1 VSGFMSELARDI
13 PRPLWVDWL
22 PGSVILVVLATAL
35 VIVVQREM
43 TRGVLSGAREQR
55 ARAAAVIV
63 TPLLL
68 GAALAV
74 GSRLLTMVT

>member
-1 VSGFMSELARDI
+1 VSGFLSDLARDI
-13 PRPLWVDWL
+13 PRALWVDWL

-43 TRGVLSGAREQR
+43 TRGVLSGDREQR
-55 ARAAAVIV
+55 AQAAAVIV
-63 TPLLL
+63 MPLLL
-68 GAALAV
+68 GAALAL